1 MTSEDDC
8 RTWVATLDKDLN
20 LSAKLFADRGG
31 NAVVTDA
38 DGNVYIA
45 GGDVNVYDKTGKQLG
60 MLETAERASG
70 LTFGGADRK
79 TLYIGAR
86 GSIFS
91 IRTVAAG
98 K

>member
-8 RTWVATLDKDLN
+8 RTWSATVDKDFKLTP
-20 LSAKLFADRGG
+20 KLFADRGG
-31 NAVVTDA
+31 NAVVSDA

-45 GGDVNVYDKTGKQLG
+45 GGDVYVYDKTGKQIG
-60 MLETAERASG
+60 TLETPERATG
-70 LTFGGADRK
+70 LAFGGADKK

-86 GSIFS
+86 GSLLS
-91 IRTVAAG
+91 IRTAAAG